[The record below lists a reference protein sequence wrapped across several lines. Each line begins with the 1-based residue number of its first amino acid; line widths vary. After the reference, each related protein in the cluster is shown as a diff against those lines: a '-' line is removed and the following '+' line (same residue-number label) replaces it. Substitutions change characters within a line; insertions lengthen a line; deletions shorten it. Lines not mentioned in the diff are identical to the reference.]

1 MYDIFISYC
10 SKNKTQAD
18 RIYEALTNQGLLCW
32 YAPADIYGAERFTK
46 VIPPAIR
53 ESRVFLLLMSPAAQ
67 ESKWVH
73 RELGVADQL
82 DKPIFT
88 FFLEEMT
95 LNDEFNF
102 VLQYDQHYPAT
113 LGFKEQLSRLFRELP
128 RAMEESG
135 TEPVHREVPPP
146 RKKQLPL
153 ILGAAACAL
162 ALLIGVW
169 FFFFRGNT
177 DGSYVIWNPAYSVAL
192 SSDAH
197 KTYYRAGETVLCK
210 GENLT
215 SYSQKSVWELEFQ
228 DRDSFIMRHNGQPLG
243 VEPGHNGIGLGEDYT
258 AIVWDL
264 VDAGDGYCYIR
275 NSETGFYLEWYA
287 DKGNWCTY
295 ETINEQ
301 NRELFLLLLDK
312 AG

>member
-10 SKNKTQAD
+10 SKNQHQAD
-18 RIYEALTNQGLLCW
+18 RIYQTLTNQGFQCW

-53 ESRVFLLLMSPAAQ
+53 ESKVFLLLMSPEAQ

-88 FFLEEMT
+88 FFLEDMT

-102 VLQYDQHYPAT
+102 VLQFDQHYPAT
-113 LGFKEQLSRLFRELP
+113 LGYKEQLSRLLRELP
-128 RAMEESG
+128 RAMDANGETVS
-135 TEPVHREVPPP
+135 HAAPPP
-146 RKKQLPL
+146 RKKRLPVM
-153 ILGAAACAL
+153 LGAAACAL

-169 FFFFRGNT
+169 FFFFRGYG
-177 DGSYVIWNPAYSVAL
+177 DGDYVIWNPAYSVAL
-192 SSDAH
+192 SSDPV
-197 KTYYRAGETVLCK
+197 KTHYRAGETVLCK
-210 GENLT
+210 GETLT
-215 SYSQKSVWELEFQ
+215 SYSQKSVWTLEFQ
-228 DRDSFIMRHNGQPLG
+228 DRDSFIMRHNGEALG
-243 VEPGHNGIGLGEDYT
+243 VEPGHNGIGLGGDYT

-287 DKGNWCTY
+287 AKNNWCTY
-295 ETINEQ
+295 ESITEE
-301 NRELFLLLLDK
+301 NRELFLLRLDK